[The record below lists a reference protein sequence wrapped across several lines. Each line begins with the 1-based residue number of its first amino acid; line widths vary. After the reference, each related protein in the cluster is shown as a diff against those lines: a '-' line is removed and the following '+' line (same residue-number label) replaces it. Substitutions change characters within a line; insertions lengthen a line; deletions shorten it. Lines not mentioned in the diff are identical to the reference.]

1 MLYPKA
7 GRFPFEFVCIVA
19 QFLAGIGGFSYKV
32 IRSNDSLC
40 RFNKQEHNGCT
51 ADRVEHF
58 GHLKV
63 TRSSTNTDMQLKE
76 MTRFTAVCLCLI

>member
-1 MLYPKA
+1 
-7 GRFPFEFVCIVA
+7 
-19 QFLAGIGGFSYKV
+19 
-32 IRSNDSLC
+32 LC